1 MPPPSQDSPI
11 SAVFRKTKGRK
22 SPGRVYRQE
31 GGNPCAAGK
40 PTEKKRPC
48 ANGVFV
54 FCLVFGSSA
63 RCFVPP
69 PSGPSGHGRIPSYNS
84 DIDPAAGSPTA
95 TLLRLLLPLA
105 EEHHPALI
113 GTCPFS
119 TCFYPN
125 AIGSN
130 DGRCVQ
136 MAGTQSIQ
144 ADDLGILGIPRSR
157 DTVAIIYP
165 HHVSGLQGFPASSGH
180 GAVGEP
186 LPSCWLLHRISVVR
200 VRPRT
205 SGSITDLLLPLA
217 CSAFLSVKQH
227 LREDFLVGSRGNQP
241 AIGWRIP
248 SEDRA
253 TSMLFSGT
261 ALQMRARV

>member
-1 MPPPSQDSPI
+1 MGPHNNPLWLESPSSCTHAEAPNTGIGYHWIGSLTACLRRLGHRQPPPTTTNPHHHHHTTLGGWWVDGWVGGVCGLLSSVVVIFSLSI
-11 SAVFRKTKGRK
+11 S
-22 SPGRVYRQE
+22 S
-31 GGNPCAAGK
+31 N
-40 PTEKKRPC
+40 
-48 ANGVFV
+48 
-54 FCLVFGSSA
+54 
-63 RCFVPP
+63 
-69 PSGPSGHGRIPSYNS
+69 
-84 DIDPAAGSPTA
+84 DPAAGSPTA

-105 EEHHPALI
+105 EEHHPASI
-113 GTCPFS
+113 GACPFS

-186 LPSCWLLHRISVVR
+186 LPSWWLLH
-200 VRPRT
+200 
-205 SGSITDLLLPLA
+205 
-217 CSAFLSVKQH
+217 
-227 LREDFLVGSRGNQP
+227 
-241 AIGWRIP
+241 
-248 SEDRA
+248 
-253 TSMLFSGT
+253 
-261 ALQMRARV
+261 

>member
-1 MPPPSQDSPI
+1 
-11 SAVFRKTKGRK
+11 
-22 SPGRVYRQE
+22 
-31 GGNPCAAGK
+31 
-40 PTEKKRPC
+40 
-48 ANGVFV
+48 
-54 FCLVFGSSA
+54 
-63 RCFVPP
+63 
-69 PSGPSGHGRIPSYNS
+69 
-84 DIDPAAGSPTA
+84 
-95 TLLRLLLPLA
+95 
-105 EEHHPALI
+105 
-113 GTCPFS
+113 
-119 TCFYPN
+119 
-125 AIGSN
+125 
-130 DGRCVQ
+130 

-241 AIGWRIP
+241 ATGWRFP
-248 SEDRA
+248 PEGRA
-253 TSMLFSGT
+253 SPVLFSGT
-261 ALQMRARV
+261 ALQMRARVYSEAEISLVIGISQTNHSTNQ